1 MTDRFN
7 VRVVVVA
14 LAVCVTTGLAIM
26 GLLSFVEKP
35 IPDQFDRLVTFLAGG
50 LTAVLV
56 STKGGSEDEA
66 TEVVI
71 KQPANEPVPV
81 KEKKP

>member
-1 MTDRFN
+1 MTDKFN

-14 LAVCVTTGLAIM
+14 LAVCVILGLSFM
-26 GLLSFVEKP
+26 GVLAFVEKS

-56 STKGGSEDEA
+56 STKSGDDKQS
-66 TEVVI
+66 VVI
-71 KQPANEPVPV
+71 DQPASDPVPV
-81 KEKKP
+81 KEKK